1 MYILTKLFAQSGGL
15 SLSTYS
21 EKIGEQ
27 IKLHRKLQGLTLQEL
42 ADAIYKSRASVSK
55 YENGSITL
63 DVDTLRDI
71 SRVLNV
77 SVSQLL
83 DVEQEEETQPVQL
96 SAASASPFFEASTFY
111 FYYYDGRFKKLK
123 NGLINVA
130 QKNMSG
136 EHMASLTIKY
146 TGANGRTSTAYYNG
160 KVVYSDMLIRFSF
173 VNRYN
178 PLEEDLLYIF
188 NPLEFRDSTVGLLC
202 GISSVDLQ
210 PCAYKCLVS
219 LTPQEATEELKT
231 HLLFNKKEMQYWKRQ
246 NIFIVDNSL
255 W

>member
-1 MYILTKLFAQSGGL
+1 MGS
-15 SLSTYS
+15 YS

-27 IKLHRKLQGLTLQEL
+27 IKIHRKLQGLTLQEL

-63 DVDTLRDI
+63 DVETLKDI

-83 DVEQEEETQPVQL
+83 DVGPEEEETQTIQL
-96 SAASASPFFEASTFY
+96 SPTSQSPFFEASTFY

-123 NGLINVA
+123 NGLINVSP
-130 QKNMSG
+130 KTMNS
-136 EHMASLTIKY
+136 EHMANLTIKY
-146 TGANGRTSTAYYNG
+146 TDNNGRTSTAYYNG
-160 KVVYSDMLIRFSF
+160 NVVSSDILIRFSF

-188 NPLEFRDSTVGLLC
+188 NPLEFRDSTIGLLC
-202 GISSVDLQ
+202 GISSVDLE

-219 LTPQEATEELKT
+219 LSPLEQTEELRKNQPET
-231 HLLFNKKEMQYWKRQ
+231 T
-246 NIFIVDNSL
+246 IFC
-255 W
+255 

>member
-1 MYILTKLFAQSGGL
+1 M
-15 SLSTYS
+15 
-21 EKIGEQ
+21 
-27 IKLHRKLQGLTLQEL
+27 
-42 ADAIYKSRASVSK
+42 
-55 YENGSITL
+55 
-63 DVDTLRDI
+63 
-71 SRVLNV
+71 
-77 SVSQLL
+77 
-83 DVEQEEETQPVQL
+83 
-96 SAASASPFFEASTFY
+96 
-111 FYYYDGRFKKLK
+111 
-123 NGLINVA
+123 A
-130 QKNMSG
+130 QKTQSG

-160 KVVYSDMLIRFSF
+160 NVVYSDMLIRFSF

-219 LTPQEATEELKT
+219 LSPQEATEELKAN
-231 HLLFNKKEMQYWKRQ
+231 LLFNKKEMQYWKRQ